1 MPVTADRV
9 EVDEAKVNRH
19 FKMTSPLG
27 SVNIHSSA
35 TALGMWVNAAGSKG
49 ADGQI
54 GIFVQNG
61 VANLAIWPAKNSK
74 FPFSISGNGLQ
85 VVTSSGKVRIMPLEK
100 LGDLVDRLMDEEEP
114 KRSPSEDSIHG
125 QQIPSSESLGLNT
138 TSKDCVRNVTVK
150 VNVVKTPSVHS
161 ITDDPELIARVHKA
175 IEEESRPEVMDANRR
190 KAMEIA
196 EDRCGECRRIL
207 AEKM

>member
-1 MPVTADRV
+1 MPVTAERV

-35 TALGMWVNAAGSKG
+35 SALGVWVNAAGSKG

-61 VANLAIWPAKNSK
+61 VANLAIWPAKNAK
-74 FPFSISGNGLQ
+74 LPFSISGHGLQ

-100 LGDLVDRLMDEEEP
+100 LGDLVDRLMNEEES
-114 KRSPSEDSIHG
+114 KSDVVDS
-125 QQIPSSESLGLNT
+125 STDS
-138 TSKDCVRNVTVK
+138 VRNVTVK

-161 ITDDPELIARVHKA
+161 ITDDPEIIARVKKA
-175 IEEESRPEVMDANRR
+175 IEEESQPEAMDANRR

-196 EDRCGECRRIL
+196 EEQCGECRRIL
-207 AEKM
+207 AERM